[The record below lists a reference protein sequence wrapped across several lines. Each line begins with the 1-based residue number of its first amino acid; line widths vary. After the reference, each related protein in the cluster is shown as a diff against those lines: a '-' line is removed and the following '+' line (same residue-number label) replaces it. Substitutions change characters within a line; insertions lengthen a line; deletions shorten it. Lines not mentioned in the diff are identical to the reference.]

1 MSELISSQATAELA
15 TDDARLV
22 DRFIERIWSEDGLAE
37 RTLEAY
43 RRDLQGLSRW
53 LGTRGKS

>member
-1 MSELISSQATAELA
+1 MSELISSPATAEPPA
-15 TDDARLV
+15 DDARLV

-53 LGTRGKS
+53 LGTRG